1 MRPEHHQ
8 ISRRTGTVGFFTLV
22 SRLFGLLRDASLAFA
37 FGATGMAD
45 AFYVAFR
52 IPNLLRRLVG
62 EGALTVAFVP
72 VYTETLKK
80 SRDDARKAF
89 SVVFTVLVIALATLV
104 IMGVVFAPW
113 FVRLL
118 AYGFEVGSEKFNLTV
133 FLTRVMFPYI
143 FLISL
148 VALTMGVLNAC
159 KRFAAPAASPI
170 LLNLAIIGGALF
182 LAPRMEIPALAPC
195 IAVLVGGVLQ
205 LLLQLPTLRREGML
219 PQWNVD
225 VRHPALTQLGLM
237 MIPAAY
243 GAAVYQLNVMVI
255 TLLASFLPDGSVSY
269 LWYADRVCEFPLGVF
284 AIAVATATLPTLSD
298 HAAEGAMVSFKE
310 TVNYGLRLN
319 FAITVPAA
327 VGLFLLAEP
336 IVALLFQRGAFG
348 PEATVATAAA
358 LKCFAFQIPLVAA
371 IRNLVPAFYALKDA
385 RRPVVIATVAL
396 IVNAAVALILMHPFK
411 HVGLASAMTISS
423 ATNMLLLFFSF
434 RKKVGIMGGRRL
446 VSSFVRMSLAS
457 LVMGV
462 AVAIAVHSAINLFA
476 IIGGAIIIYTVVLRF
491 MAYPEYRAVMGVLQ
505 RKAL

>member
-1 MRPEHHQ
+1 MKPEHHH
-8 ISRRTGTVGFFTLV
+8 ISHRTGTVGFFTLV
-22 SRLFGLLRDASLAFA
+22 SRVFGLIRDASLAFA

-62 EGALTVAFVP
+62 EGALTVAFIP
-72 VYTETLKK
+72 VYTESLKK
-80 SRDDARKAF
+80 SRDDARQAF
-89 SVVFTVLVIALATLV
+89 SVVFTVLVITLATVV
-104 IMGVVFAPW
+104 IAGVIFAPW
-113 FVRLL
+113 LVRLL

-170 LLNLAIIGGALF
+170 LLNLAIIAGALV
-182 LAPRMEIPALAPC
+182 LAPQMEIPALGPC
-195 IAVLVGGVLQ
+195 IAVLIGGVLQ
-205 LLLQLPTLRREGML
+205 LLLQLPSLRREGMMPL
-219 PQWNVD
+219 WKVD
-225 VRHPALTQLGLM
+225 LRHPALSKLGLM

-255 TLLASFLPDGSVSY
+255 TLLASFLPEGSVSY

-310 TVNYGLRLN
+310 TVNFGLRLN

-348 PEATVATAAA
+348 PEETRATAAA

-371 IRNLVPAFYALKDA
+371 VRNLVPAFYALKDA

-396 IVNAAVALILMHPFK
+396 VVNAVAALILMHPFR

-423 ATNMLLLFFSF
+423 AANMFLLFFSF

-446 VSSFVRMSLAS
+446 ISSFIRMSLAS
-457 LVMGV
+457 FVMGV
-462 AVAIAVHSAINLFA
+462 AVAMAVHYDINLFT
-476 IIGGAIIIYTVVLRF
+476 IIPGAIIIYIATLRVLS
-491 MAYPEYRAVMGVLQ
+491 APDYHALMGVLQ
-505 RKAL
+505 RKTS